1 MGELPMN
8 KLNTKQMLNTI
19 STYKWQ
25 PNIFSRADYKTIRA
39 FSPVNLPDYFEN
51 YEQPAPTELAL
62 FSLKYNNTI
71 ISIYFSTEYKLEF
84 LLED

>member
-1 MGELPMN
+1 MN

-19 STYKWQ
+19 SAHKWR
-25 PNIFSRADYKTIRA
+25 PNIFSRSDYKIVRA
-39 FSPVNLPDYFEN
+39 FSPVNLLDYFEN
-51 YEQPAPTELAL
+51 YEQPTDTEISL

-71 ISIYFSTEYKLEF
+71 VSIYFSTEYKLEF